1 MFIFTFST
9 YTSTKLCLP
18 KSCYSILTNKML
30 KRLYHKLLKYFYS
43 LRYPFFGK
51 LKRATN
57 GYLSPATYRAMYL
70 SARSAPAGHII
81 DIGPAQGGSTIAYAL
96 GLQERNTTYKVYS
109 IEKGIGS
116 GALKGTDQADN
127 QRILENNIKRYSV
140 QDTVEV
146 IMTYS
151 HEAFADSDI
160 PSPIGL
166 LSIDADGALDR
177 DFNIFYNRL
186 APGAIIVLD
195 DVEDMI
201 NPLGK
206 KMLQQSEEEIAKAV
220 QSRNCTDL
228 AQLTPLGK
236 EYTTHRFVEYLQK
249 QNLLTID
256 AVYGRN
262 TVFAHKP
269 ENVPEF
275 TSTHYQDMQDVRQ
288 QITADFWQLK
298 RSKY

>member
-1 MFIFTFST
+1 
-9 YTSTKLCLP
+9 
-18 KSCYSILTNKML
+18 ML
-30 KRLYHKLLKYFYS
+30 KRIYHKIFKYINA
-43 LRYPFFGK
+43 LRYPFFSL
-51 LKRATN
+51 LKIRTN

-70 SARSAPAGHII
+70 SATSAPAGHII

-127 QRILENNIKRYSV
+127 QRILENNIKRYGV
-140 QDTVEV
+140 QGTVEV
-146 IMTYS
+146 IMKYS

-186 APGAIIVLD
+186 APGAIIILD

-201 NPLGK
+201 NQRGE
-206 KMLQQSEEEIAKAV
+206 KMLRMSEEEINEYLKAKGFA
-220 QSRNCTDL
+220 DL

-249 QNLLTID
+249 QNLITID

-269 ENVPEF
+269 DNAPEF
-275 TSTHYQDMQDVRQ
+275 TNKHHQDMQTIRQ
-288 QITADFWQLK
+288 KIVTDFWQY
-298 RSKY
+298 R